1 MAMATMF
8 IKKEM
13 LAWTNQKALLLLSD
27 QLQVM
32 EPIYLSFLGTSCLMS
47 SQSLESQNIIK
58 TSLTVHVH
66 SPLSGSEKIRDN
78 KTKQKWILFVEPDIQ
93 IDVIKA

>member
-1 MAMATMF
+1 
-8 IKKEM
+8 
-13 LAWTNQKALLLLSD
+13 
-27 QLQVM
+27 
-32 EPIYLSFLGTSCLMS
+32 MS

-93 IDVIKA
+93 IDVIKAW

>member
-1 MAMATMF
+1 MATMF

-13 LAWTNQKALLLLSD
+13 LALTNQRALLLLSD

-32 EPIYLSFLGTSCLMS
+32 KSIYLSFLGTSCLMS
-47 SQSLESQNIIK
+47 SHSLESQNIIK
-58 TSLTVHVH
+58 TSLTVHVRA
-66 SPLSGSEKIRDN
+66 PFSGSEKIRDN